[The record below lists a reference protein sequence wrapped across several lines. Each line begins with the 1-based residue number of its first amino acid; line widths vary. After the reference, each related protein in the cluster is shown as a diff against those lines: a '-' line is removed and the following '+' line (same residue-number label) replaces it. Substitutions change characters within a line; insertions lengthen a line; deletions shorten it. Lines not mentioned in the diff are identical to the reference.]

1 MTTHAPTRARAAAFH
16 AIDREGARRRAL
28 TYAVLSPVLV
38 TVGLTAMLAQ
48 SAVPAGSIRDRA
60 TGWVILAVWAVL
72 LVEFLVRLWSAP
84 EAADVRHETPLRA
97 RLIYLGSIHG
107 FIDFVATIALP
118 VAWIVGLDNRDGD
131 LLATI
136 WALKYFRHSTGL
148 SLLVRVALRSRA
160 ALFSVATV
168 FSVAFLLASTLAYV
182 FERKA
187 QPEAFASVPKAMWW
201 AIVTLTTTGYGD
213 VVPSTIW
220 GRLLAGWV
228 MVSGIAIFA
237 LWAGIIANAFTEELR
252 RRDFL
257 RTWDLVAQVP
267 FFSGLG
273 AAAIA
278 DVVRLLQPRDV
289 AHGTVLFRE
298 GQPGDSMFFIVT
310 GEATVQI
317 APKPIVLGPGSFVGE
332 MALLF
337 GAPRSATVVVTEPS
351 LLLVLD
357 IANFREL
364 AGRRPELV
372 TVIEAEGKRRRDA
385 NLAATH

>member
-1 MTTHAPTRARAAAFH
+1 MTIHAIMRARAAIFRAV
-16 AIDREGARRRAL
+16 DVEGVGRRPSVYAL
-28 TYAVLSPVLV
+28 ISPALA
-38 TVGLTAMLAQ
+38 TVGLTSMLAQ
-48 SAVPAGSIRDRA
+48 SAVPAGTIWDRA
-60 TGWVILAVWAVL
+60 LTLAIL
-72 LVEFLVRLWSAP
+72 LVWVALTLEFLARLWAAP
-84 EAADVRHETPLRA
+84 EAADLQQETPLHA
-97 RLIYLGSIHG
+97 RLIYAGSLHG
-107 FIDFVATIALP
+107 LIDLAAAASLP
-118 VAWIVGLDNRDGD
+118 VAWIVGLGVRDGD
-131 LLATI
+131 LLTAI

-148 SLLVRVALRSRA
+148 ALLVRVALRSRA

-168 FSVAFLLASTLAYV
+168 FFVAFLLAATLAYA
-182 FERKA
+182 FERAA
-187 QPEAFASVPKAMWW
+187 QPVAFGSVPRAMWW

-213 VVPSTIW
+213 VVPTTIW

-257 RTWDLVAQVP
+257 RTWDLVARVP

-289 AHGTVLFRE
+289 ARGTVLFRA
-298 GQPGDSMFFIVT
+298 GQPGDSMFFIVS
-310 GEATVQI
+310 GEATVEI
-317 APKPIVLGPGSFVGE
+317 APRPIVLGTGSFVGE

-337 GAPRSATVVVTEPS
+337 GAPRSATVVITKPS

-364 AGRRPELV
+364 AGRRPELIN
-372 TVIEAEGKRRRDA
+372 VIEAEGKRRRDA

>member
-1 MTTHAPTRARAAAFH
+1 MNTHTVTHARAAVYR
-16 AIDREGARRRAL
+16 AIDREGARRYAL
-28 TYAVLSPVLV
+28 TYALISPLLV
-38 TVGLTAMLAQ
+38 TLGLTSMIAQ
-48 SAVPAGSIRDRA
+48 SAVPAGSVEDRA
-60 TGWVILAVWAVL
+60 LGAAIVAIWIVL
-72 LVEFLVRLWSAP
+72 SVEFLARLWSAP
-84 EAADVRHETPLRA
+84 EAADLHQETPLHA

-107 FIDFVATIALP
+107 LIDLVAVAALP
-118 VAWIVGLDNRDGD
+118 LAWAVGLDNRDGD
-131 LLATI
+131 LLTTI

-168 FSVAFLLASTLAYV
+168 FSVAFLLAATLAYA
-182 FERKA
+182 FERKV
-187 QPEAFASVPKAMWW
+187 QPEVFGSVPRAMWW

-213 VVPSTIW
+213 VVPQTIW

-257 RTWDLVAQVP
+257 RTWDLVARVP
-267 FFSGLG
+267 FFQSLG
-273 AAAIA
+273 ASAIA

-289 AHGTVLFRE
+289 ARGTVLFRQ

-310 GEATVQI
+310 GEATVEV
-317 APKPIVLGPGSFVGE
+317 PPTPIVLGAGSFVGE

-337 GAPRSATVVVTEPS
+337 GAPRSATVVVTKPS

-364 AGRRPELV
+364 AGRRPELIN
-372 TVIEAEGKRRRDA
+372 VIEGEAKRRRDA
-385 NLAATH
+385 NLAATR